1 MFVESVLKSRLNE
14 VDFMEKLVHEQ
25 KVEIELEIP

>member
-1 MFVESVLKSRLNE
+1 MFVESVLKSCLNE
-14 VDFMEKLVHEQ
+14 VDFMEKLVQEQ

>member
-1 MFVESVLKSRLNE
+1 MFVESVIKSCLNE
-14 VDFMEKLVHEQ
+14 VDFMEKLVQEQ